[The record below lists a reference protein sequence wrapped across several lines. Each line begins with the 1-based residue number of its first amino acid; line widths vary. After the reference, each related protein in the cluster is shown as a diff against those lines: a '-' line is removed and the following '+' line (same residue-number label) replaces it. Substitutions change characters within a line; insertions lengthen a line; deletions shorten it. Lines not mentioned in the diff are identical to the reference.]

1 VRIETG
7 TPISKFAA
15 HPAYLNPGEVPI
27 GGRGTLGRTQLDGS
41 VDVHADYPIR
51 TSEKTRLRLGMDLFN
66 IANARR
72 ELRVDQNVDL
82 GFGIPNV
89 DFQAPYGGTGIAGVQ
104 ARTTTFQR
112 PFYARA
118 SVRFEF

>member
-1 VRIETG
+1 MRIETG
-7 TPISKFAA
+7 TPISEFAA

-72 ELRVDQNVDL
+72 QLRVDQNVDL
-82 GFGIPNV
+82 GFGIPNI
-89 DFQAPYGGTGIAGVQ
+89 DFLLPAGGTVAS
-104 ARTTTFQR
+104 RTNTFQR

-118 SVRFEF
+118 SIRFEF